1 MYHDTVYVIF
11 VQKVLPN
18 TFVHQ
23 GLAILQLSE
32 HERYSYFSAWPFLK
46 LEINMRV
53 ASLIAA
59 GVQFS
64 GFVNSKN

>member
-18 TFVHQ
+18 MFVHQ

-32 HERYSYFSAWPFLK
+32 HERYSYFSA
-46 LEINMRV
+46 
-53 ASLIAA
+53 
-59 GVQFS
+59 
-64 GFVNSKN
+64 